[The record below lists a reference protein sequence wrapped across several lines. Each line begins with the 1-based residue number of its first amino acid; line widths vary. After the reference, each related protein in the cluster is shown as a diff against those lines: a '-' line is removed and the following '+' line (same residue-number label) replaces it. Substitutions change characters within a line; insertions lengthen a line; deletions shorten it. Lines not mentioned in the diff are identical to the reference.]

1 MGTNGARLFFQEGSM
16 LQSIR
21 DRSQGWLTWFLVIT
35 ICITFALWGI
45 HSFFEGGDTSQVVA
59 SVNGSKINKQQLQSA
74 YEHLRQQQQIQNG
87 NNLATSTEQS
97 LKRVALEQIIQ
108 TKVLSQ
114 AALNNGYRIT
124 QPQLNAIIS
133 QIPAF
138 KANGSFSIEQF
149 TQVLSRMGYNPDSFL
164 QDLRADILQNQ
175 VQLGFIYSAFALPNE
190 TQQVQTL
197 LNQRRDIAYSIIPTV
212 QFKEKVKLTDE
223 QLLNYYNQHQT
234 TEFMQPEQVS
244 INYVELNLN
253 KITATQKVSEQ
264 EIKQYY
270 QDNLASETTPARYH
284 LAHILISLPK
294 TPTKQQLSEVQ
305 AKLTKLEAQL
315 KAKVSFI
322 DLVKIYSDDE
332 VSAKQEGDLGWLHLT
347 DLEPGIAKVV
357 TKLTKPGMVT
367 EPIKTQ
373 YGYEVV
379 KLLAFEPSTQK
390 SLDQLKATIKQRLE
404 QQKAQ
409 QLFTELSDKL
419 ADLSFSNPNSLDNT
433 AKYLGLAI
441 QHTPLFTRKGGND
454 VLTRNPKVIAAA
466 FNKDVVDGNNSDLI
480 EMVPGQVIVLRVN
493 QFKPATP
500 ITFADA
506 KPTIEVKLQK
516 QAMQNLARQV
526 SEQIVAE
533 LKAGKTQ
540 QALAKQ
546 YQLKWIEANDL
557 ARHSESPEMTIVK
570 TSFNMIAPLDEHQ
583 IASQVVLLPSGDFA
597 VLILKK
603 VTSLPP
609 KKMSA
614 QASDAF
620 ARQMAIS
627 YGQFAYQLYNEYLMK
642 QAKIKRL
649 GYE

>member
-1 MGTNGARLFFQEGSM
+1 M

-45 HSFFEGGDTSQVVA
+45 HSFFEGGNTPQVVA
-59 SVNGSKINKQQLQSA
+59 TVNGTAINKQQLQSA

-87 NNLATSTEQS
+87 NNLPIATEQE
-97 LKRVALEQIIQ
+97 LKRAALEQIIQ

-114 AALNNGYRIT
+114 AAVNNGYRIT
-124 QPQLNAIIS
+124 QSQLNAIVA

-138 KANGSFSIEQF
+138 KANGSFSVEQF
-149 TQVLSRMGYNPDSFL
+149 NQVLSRMGYNPDNFL
-164 QDLRADILQNQ
+164 QDLRTDILQKQ

-197 LNQRRDIAYSIIPTV
+197 LNQRRDIAYAIIPTV

-223 QLLNYYNQHQT
+223 QLLDYYNQHQT
-234 TEFMQPEQVS
+234 TEFMLPEQVS
-244 INYVELNLN
+244 VDYVELDLN
-253 KITATQKVSEQ
+253 KIAAAQKISEA

-270 QDNLASETTPARYH
+270 QDNLANETEPARYH

-294 TPTKQQLSEVQ
+294 TATQQQLTDAQ
-305 AKLTKLEAQL
+305 AKLSKLEAQL
-315 KAKVSFI
+315 KTKVSFAE
-322 DLVKIYSDDE
+322 LVKAYSDDV
-332 VSAKQEGDLGWLHLT
+332 VSTKQEGDLGWLSLS
-347 DLEPGIAKVV
+347 DLEPAVAKVV
-357 TKLTKPGMVT
+357 ANLTKPGTIT
-367 EPIKTQ
+367 EPIQTQ
-373 YGYEVV
+373 YGYEVI
-379 KLLAFEPSTQK
+379 KLLAFEPAK
-390 SLDQLKATIKQRLE
+390 VKPLEQLKTNIKQRLE

-419 ADLSFSNPNSLDNT
+419 ADLSFSNPNSLDTT
-433 AKYLGLAI
+433 AKHLGLTV
-441 QHTPLFTRKGGND
+441 QHTALFTRKGGND
-454 VLTRNPKVIAAA
+454 GLTRNPKIIAAA
-466 FNKDVVDGNNSDLI
+466 FNKDVLDGSNSDLI
-480 EMVPGQVIVLRVN
+480 EVVPGQVVVLRVN

-506 KPTIEVKLQK
+506 KPTIEIKLQQ
-516 QAMQNLARQV
+516 QAMQNLAKQV
-526 SEQIVAE
+526 SEQVVVD

-540 QALAKQ
+540 EELAKL
-546 YQLKWIEANDL
+546 YQLKWTEINNL
-557 ARHSESPEMTIVK
+557 ARHSESPESMIVK
-570 TSFNMIAPLDEHQ
+570 TSFNMTAPLDKNQ
-583 IASQVVLLPSGDFA
+583 IASQVVLLSSGDFA

-614 QASDAF
+614 QASDTF

-627 YGQFAYQLYNEYLMK
+627 YGQVAYQLYNEYLMR
-642 QAKIKRL
+642 QAKIKRT